1 MAPSSSPSSS
11 GRRQQQQQ
19 GHDDDDEGDAPQ
31 RPQPP
36 QPPHSSSWRLLRSSD
51 RSINAGG
58 NLSQSSLSIR
68 SQPLS
73 SSSSAQQQQQQQ
85 QQEHQLSYRLNP
97 AVRKKMGWRLTK
109 PDESQGSIEYGP
121 AFERT
126 ASAHLEPKRIV
137 KPLKQNPYS
146 LFGGAPF
153 KSSSA
158 RSLEA
163 TSAGGMSSVDLQA
176 SGSLSLPTTG
186 QHSSTTSTL
195 LSFRVDLLRD
205 REKAKRPTRD
215 IAMWIPVTLYIL
227 NDVLNGT
234 FTLIPFIMGL
244 NGWIG
249 GLGIIWLMGLVG
261 YYTSNLLY
269 RMSIVFPGAVSM
281 GDLSYYLNRS
291 VFGMTVTF
299 ILAYL
304 LMFLTSSQQLSMAA
318 SMFQYVAAGG
328 KYIIYL
334 PAWLVIMVLVL
345 IPLSQVRTLRSVFWI
360 NLFNVTAV
368 LIFWGIAMGVN
379 LYKIIVIGN
388 EAGIPTKLFPPVE
401 DVQFW
406 NNTRYDNIQIG
417 FPLGGVMI
425 AFQMFYYQLS

>member
-1 MAPSSSPSSS
+1 MAGVNAEDTRPPEGTSSA
-11 GRRQQQQQ
+11 
-19 GHDDDDEGDAPQ
+19 EN
-31 RPQPP
+31 
-36 QPPHSSSWRLLRSSD
+36 SD
-51 RSINAGG
+51 RSGGSPSLGAATPRTTTTTQRSLLSNFSAPDESGADRNSGNASDGST
-58 NLSQSSLSIR
+58 L
-68 SQPLS
+68 
-73 SSSSAQQQQQQQ
+73 
-85 QQEHQLSYRLNP
+85 RLNP
-97 AVRKKMGWRLTK
+97 ALRKKMKWNLTK
-109 PDESQGSIEYGP
+109 TPQNIDLGP
-121 AFERT
+121 GMACAT
-126 ASAHLEPKRIV
+126 DAHDDTPTRIV
-137 KPLKQNPYS
+137 KPLKEEQQNPYS
-146 LFGGAPF
+146 LFHTTFHSSGDSQSNRTSQSGANLNSS
-153 KSSSA
+153 KVSSVGQDTSSS
-158 RSLEA
+158 
-163 TSAGGMSSVDLQA
+163 
-176 SGSLSLPTTG
+176 
-186 QHSSTTSTL
+186 STL
-195 LSFRVDLLRD
+195 SFDNAFLRD

-234 FTLIPFIMGL
+234 FTLIPYIMGF
-244 NGWIG
+244 NGWIA
-249 GLGIIWLMGLVG
+249 GIAVIWMMGLVG

-345 IPLSQVRTLRSVFWI
+345 IPLSQVRTLRSVFFFNI
-360 NLFNVTAV
+360 FNVTAV

>member
-31 RPQPP
+31 LPQPP

-58 NLSQSSLSIR
+58 GNLSQSSLSIR

-73 SSSSAQQQQQQQ
+73 SSSSAQQQQ

-234 FTLIPFIMGL
+234 FTLIPFIALSVSIMGL

-249 GLGIIWLMGLVG
+249 GLGIILLMGLVG
-261 YYTSNLLY
+261 
-269 RMSIVFPGAVSM
+269 
-281 GDLSYYLNRS
+281 
-291 VFGMTVTF
+291 
-299 ILAYL
+299 
-304 LMFLTSSQQLSMAA
+304 
-318 SMFQYVAAGG
+318 
-328 KYIIYL
+328 
-334 PAWLVIMVLVL
+334 
-345 IPLSQVRTLRSVFWI
+345 
-360 NLFNVTAV
+360 
-368 LIFWGIAMGVN
+368 
-379 LYKIIVIGN
+379 
-388 EAGIPTKLFPPVE
+388 
-401 DVQFW
+401 
-406 NNTRYDNIQIG
+406 
-417 FPLGGVMI
+417 
-425 AFQMFYYQLS
+425 